1 MSQLSQFSLL
11 FLLPISDFMV
21 SFIWVCLGAL
31 NRLLVHRILGLGF
44 DTGADTAKGLLSVGS
59 MFLCAWLGKI
69 TGGGSYN
76 PLALL
81 PGAISGQFS
90 WFVFTIAARVPVQ
103 VLGCIAAAK
112 LITETFQRIGDGP
125 CLNVEMHLG
134 ALTEGL
140 LSFGIVVI
148 SMEATYI
155 TSDDFFMKTWISS
168 VCKVALHLLGSDLTG
183 GWMNPA
189 SAIGWTYM
197 DGKFISEE
205 HLLVYCLAPIQA
217 TLLAVWIFR
226 LFVKPT
232 EEEEI
237 IKKKKTD

>member
-1 MSQLSQFSLL
+1 MSQFPPLL
-11 FLLPISDFMV
+11 LLPISDFMI

-31 NRLLVHRILGLGF
+31 NRLTVHRIIGLGF
-44 DTGADTAKGLLSVGS
+44 DPSADMAKGLLSVVS

-69 TGGGSYN
+69 SRGGSYN
-76 PLALL
+76 PLNLL
-81 PGAISGQFS
+81 PGAISGHFS
-90 WFVFTIAARVPVQ
+90 WFVFTVVARVPVQ
-103 VLGCIAAAK
+103 VLGCITAAK
-112 LITETFQRIGDGP
+112 LITKTFPQIGDGP

-140 LSFGIVVI
+140 LSFGIVAI

-189 SAIGWTYM
+189 SAIGWSYI

-205 HLLVYCLAPIQA
+205 HLLVYCLAPVEA

-232 EEEEI
+232 EEENI
-237 IKKKKTD
+237 TKKKD